1 METIDHFDLRS
12 FDLNLLVAFDA
23 LMQDRSVTKAAA
35 RLRIQQ
41 PAMSHNLS
49 VLRMLLED
57 ELFVRV
63 GHAMQPTTKAL
74 ALSTQ
79 IRQLLGQAQAL
90 IRASDRF
97 EPEGAQ
103 RTFRVGLVCGEM
115 LMPLLSADLLGYGA
129 GLKVIAQRIS
139 SDGFGADLD
148 RHSVDLVVGCFAPEE
163 ARYRAVHLLDHEMV
177 CCYQPQRMPWRGP
190 IQKAQFLDASHVAI
204 AQTHDLHAQICNA
217 LLHEGRALQVTAVVP
232 DCMTA
237 LVTVANAPVVATLP
251 RSVAQLFASQFGLV
265 VDPLPL
271 DLGPLPVSMVWSA
284 HTDAD
289 PALGWLRQRIVALM
303 GVPRNRALAQQ
314 VETELAY

>member
-1 METIDHFDLRS
+1 MESIDHFDLRS

-63 GHAMQPTTKAL
+63 GHTMQPTSKAL
-74 ALSTQ
+74 ALAAH
-79 IRQLLGQAQAL
+79 IRQILGQAQAL

-97 EPEGAQ
+97 VPEGAQ
-103 RTFRVGLVCGEM
+103 RSFRVGLVCGEL
-115 LMPLLSADLLGYGA
+115 LMPLLSADLLGYGT
-129 GLKVIAQRIS
+129 GLQVVAQRIS
-139 SDGFGADLD
+139 PEGFGADLD
-148 RHSVDLVVGCFAPEE
+148 QHRVDLVVGCFAPEE

-177 CCYQPQRMPWRGP
+177 CCYQPQRMPWNGS
-190 IQKAQFLDASHVAI
+190 IGKVQFLAASHVAI
-204 AQTHDLHAQICNA
+204 AQTQDLHAQICNA
-217 LLHEGRALQVTAVVP
+217 LLHEGRALQLTAVVP

-237 LVTVANAPVVATLP
+237 LATAANAPVVATVP
-251 RSVAQLFASQFGLV
+251 RSVARLFASQFGLV
-265 VDPLPL
+265 TDPLPL

-289 PALGWLRQRIVALM
+289 PALAWLRQRIVALM
-303 GVPRNRALAQQ
+303 GAPRDEVLAQQ
-314 VETELAY
+314 AEVALVD